1 VPERD
6 ANHQS
11 MNSDEGN
18 PANWFPKPERDANQL
33 ALGGRRP
40 LRTRILYPSST
51 WPCRHTRTAPFWH
64 PWHIGAAV
72 ARLRMRYLVWR
83 GY

>member
-1 VPERD
+1 
-6 ANHQS
+6 
-11 MNSDEGN
+11 M
-18 PANWFPKPERDANQL
+18 PERDANQL
-33 ALGGRRP
+33 ALNGRRP

-72 ARLRMRYLVWR
+72 ARLRMRYLVWW